1 MLRRSFLFTVLVFVG
16 ATGCVHDD
24 PAVDGSIVT
33 VPAATSTTSAIV
45 DATVATTSTLAA
57 SSTVAA
63 GDVAEWTRLGVETT
77 ESIVGLTD
85 VTVADSGLV
94 GIGFDPGADLRQ
106 NGVIVVSDDGVMWT
120 RLGEADPALTSGTV
134 LLYAI
139 AEAESGLVAVG
150 MSCPDDEMP
159 CVSGPYPTVW
169 TSADATGW
177 TRTQLEQGAVTG
189 ALAGVLATEYGIV
202 ASGVVREPVSG
213 GGSAL
218 SPAFWLS
225 TDGSTWSRVWTG
237 DTVLDAEPAFQPG
250 ASALALGS
258 DGLIVGVG
266 SALIETGE
274 AIAAVWVSTNSVDWE
289 RVERDAVGFTSVSGD
304 EVAMLDVAA
313 SSDGFVAVGTDGGA
327 QAAVWTSNDGRSW
340 NRVDASDQAVA
351 AATSFS
357 AVTAIDGG
365 FVAVGPDG
373 WVDNIERPITV
384 WASPDG
390 TLWNQS
396 YVLGRGYASSVLATD
411 TGITVA
417 GATNVDDNYEA
428 AIWSAPVPDVYD
440 ESQTP
445 IPTTSGDAATA
456 APPIGMLR
464 GGLSCE
470 ELAADALNYAEVTVY
485 WTVHETPAHL
495 DPDGNGIP
503 CEDAYTPAEI
513 ADVYGPPD
521 GLAVRIAAHLSAGVP
536 FEITGPAVDAG
547 IVCSTGTPEFIGN
560 PAPQRP
566 EAYHRWVDTYT
577 CADGSGTFVIAN
589 DVIFQD
595 LYEHGVWNIASG
607 TGAYTALQGG
617 GTSLTGPIDR
627 TSWGGDE
634 LVGRLTN
641 NPETNP

>member
-16 ATGCVHDD
+16 AAGCVHDD
-24 PAVDGSIVT
+24 PAVDGAIVS
-33 VPAATSTTSAIV
+33 VPAAATTSAPV
-45 DATVATTSTLAA
+45 DATIATTSTLAA

-85 VTVADSGLV
+85 VTAADSGLV
-94 GIGFDPGADLRQ
+94 AIGFDPGADLRQ

-120 RLGEADPALTSGTV
+120 RLGETDPALTSGTV

-169 TSADATGW
+169 ISADGPSW
-177 TRTQLEQGAVTG
+177 TRTELEQGAVTG
-189 ALAGVLATEYGIV
+189 ALTGVLATEYGIV
-202 ASGVVREPVSG
+202 ASGAVREPMSG
-213 GGSAL
+213 SSTAL
-218 SPAFWLS
+218 SPAWWLS

-237 DTVLDAEPAFQPG
+237 DTILDVEPAFQPG
-250 ASALALGS
+250 ASAFELGS

-274 AIAAVWVSTNSVDWE
+274 AIAAVWVSTNGVDWE

-304 EVAMLDVAA
+304 GVAMLDIAA
-313 SSDGFVAVGTDGGA
+313 GSDGFVAVGTDGGT
-327 QAAVWTSNDGRSW
+327 QAAVWTSNDGWSW
-340 NRVDASDQAVA
+340 NRVDVSDQAVA
-351 AATSFS
+351 AATSLS
-357 AVTAIDGG
+357 AVTAISDG
-365 FVAVGPDG
+365 FVAVGPNG
-373 WVDNIERPITV
+373 WIDNIERPITV

-390 TLWNQS
+390 TLWYQS
-396 YVLGRGYASSVLATD
+396 FVLGRGYASSVLATD

-417 GATNVDDNYEA
+417 GAANVGDDYEA
-428 AIWSAPVPDVYD
+428 AIWFAPLPDIED

-445 IPTTSGDAATA
+445 IPPTSDDAATA
-456 APPIGMLR
+456 APPIENLR
-464 GGLSCE
+464 SGLSCA
-470 ELAADALNYAEVTVY
+470 ELAADALSYAEITVY
-485 WTVHETPAHL
+485 WTVHGTPAEL

-503 CEDAYTPAEI
+503 CEDTYTPAEI
-513 ADVYGPPD
+513 ADVYGNPH
-521 GLAVRIAAHLSAGVP
+521 GLDVRITAHLSAGVP
-536 FEITGPAVDAG
+536 FEIAGPAVDAG
-547 IVCSTGTPEFIGN
+547 IICSTGTPEFIGN

-577 CADGSGTFVIAN
+577 CADGSGTFVIGN

-595 LYEHGVWNIASG
+595 SYEHGVWNITSG

-634 LVGRLTN
+634 LIGRLTS